1 MDDFLPAL
9 SVLLHFTMMSKAG
22 RDYSTFALI
31 SSGKPDPATGGS
43 QKLPRP
49 VVQLGTRAG
58 KNLPS
63 EWAFPGWVQKRPSL
77 KNYIRSMSTPQ
88 RGNHHPVNPKV
99 SGATCV
105 RPEEKKKSPS
115 KFLVG
120 EVGACLSLGWS
131 HSISG
136 RMAGMLAGS

>member
-1 MDDFLPAL
+1 MGPKK
-9 SVLLHFTMMSKAG
+9 TE
-22 RDYSTFALI
+22 
-31 SSGKPDPATGGS
+31 P
-43 QKLPRP
+43 QKLHQ
-49 VVQLGTRAG
+49 VCVYWNQL
-58 KNLPS
+58 
-63 EWAFPGWVQKRPSL
+63 
-77 KNYIRSMSTPQ
+77 PQ
-88 RGNHHPVNPKV
+88 WGNHHPVNPQV

-105 RPEEKKKSPS
+105 HPEEKKKSPS